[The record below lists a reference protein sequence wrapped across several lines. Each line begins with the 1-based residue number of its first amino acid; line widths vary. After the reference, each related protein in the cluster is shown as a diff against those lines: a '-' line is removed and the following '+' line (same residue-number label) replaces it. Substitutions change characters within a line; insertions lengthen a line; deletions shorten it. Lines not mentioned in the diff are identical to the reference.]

1 MLVVADTSALLA
13 LVGSVGLYDAAG
25 ILVEVPSAETDEL
38 GAVQTW
44 AWEIPMQSAQ
54 RFHVLMRSPA
64 DLGWH
69 ADRMLY

>member
-25 ILVEVPSAETDEL
+25 SLVEVPSAETYEL

-44 AWEIPMQSAQ
+44 AWEVPVQSAQ
-54 RFHVLMRSPA
+54 AVRAEISRIDAFPR
-64 DLGWH
+64 
-69 ADRMLY
+69 